1 MRFLAWHRGCSFL
14 PVTTINGEM
23 TMTER
28 DADRNLFATAL
39 EMTEHLIESGYALL
53 PETPTMAMLA
63 AGAES
68 GKVTLEQA
76 SLIYRAMHRIA
87 VKENGDEAKDPFVLL
102 QQLMM
107 IKKMN

>member
-1 MRFLAWHRGCSFL
+1 
-14 PVTTINGEM
+14 
-23 TMTER
+23 MTER
-28 DADRNLFATAL
+28 DETQNLFTTAL
-39 EMTEHLIESGYALL
+39 EMTERLIKSGYALL
-53 PETPTMAMLA
+53 PETPTTAMLA

-87 VKENGDEAKDPFVLL
+87 AQENGDEAKDPFVLL

-107 IKKMN
+107 IKKVN